1 MPAVLHPG
9 LTGGQSRRQRGFTLI
24 ELMVV
29 LVLLSIMLAFSIPR
43 FRTTILDDPLKQAAR
58 QLISLI
64 REARQQAAV
73 SELGCYLEFDIEA
86 GVVKLFCPVPPR
98 TTAEE
103 EVDEDDADAEDGPT
117 LSITVPEPVAIESI
131 FAGDNQRLS
140 TGTPVLWINRRGLM
154 EPSII
159 NLSDGDEAVGLRV
172 SPFLP
177 TVEVVDQALVPD
189 DREFQ

>member
-1 MPAVLHPG
+1 MPILLHPG
-9 LTGGQSRRQRGFTLI
+9 PGGSENDCRRGFTLI

-64 REARQQAAV
+64 REARQRAAV
-73 SELGCYLEFDIEA
+73 SDLGCYLEFDIEGGA
-86 GVVKLFCPVPPR
+86 IKLFCPVPTR
-98 TTAEE
+98 TIGDEE
-103 EVDEDDADAEDGPT
+103 ADDDGAGEDGPM

-131 FAGDNQRLS
+131 FAADNERLS
-140 TGTPVLWINRRGLM
+140 TGTAVLWINRRGLM

-159 NLSDGDEAVGLRV
+159 NLSDGDETVGLRV

-177 TVEVVDQALVPD
+177 AVEVVDQVIVPD